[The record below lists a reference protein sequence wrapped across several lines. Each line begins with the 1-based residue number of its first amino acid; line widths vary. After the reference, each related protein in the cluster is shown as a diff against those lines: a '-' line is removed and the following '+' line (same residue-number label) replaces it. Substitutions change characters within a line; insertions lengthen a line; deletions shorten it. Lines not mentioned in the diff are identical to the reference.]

1 MYNGLLKDLDGQLD
15 ETIQYHL
22 HIGDHAVHLN
32 QLLGTH
38 IRLEHNGEK
47 NCVLCGRKVTKLFDR
62 GYCFPCVRSRPET
75 DLCQVKPHECHYET
89 CRDQTWGDRYC
100 MTPTYLYL
108 AKSSDIKVGI
118 SRSIPGRWV
127 DQGAVEAVVIAQ
139 APNRKVA
146 GELEYHLAQS
156 MPDKTDWRK
165 MLKGEVVASD
175 LAQARDRVLSCISEP
190 WREYLLPDQE
200 IVALNYPVNTH
211 PSKVSSLNL
220 DKGPVE
226 GELWGIK
233 GSYLI
238 LSSGVLNVGKW
249 VGYHVTLEIK
259 EGATTAAR

>member
-1 MYNGLLKDLDGQLD
+1 MYKGLLRDLDGTLA

-22 HIGDHAVHLN
+22 HLGEHAVHLN
-32 QLLGTH
+32 PLLGSH
-38 IRLEHNGEK
+38 IRLEHTGEK

-75 DLCQVKPHECHYET
+75 DLCQVRPHECHYET
-89 CRDQTWGDRYC
+89 CRDQLWGDRHC
-100 MTPTYLYL
+100 MIPTYLYL
-108 AKSSDIKVGI
+108 AKSSDIKIGI
-118 SRSIPGRWV
+118 SRNIPGRWV
-127 DQGAVEAVVIAQ
+127 DQGALEAVVIAQ
-139 APNRKVA
+139 APNRRAA
-146 GELEYHLAQS
+146 GEIEHFLAQS

-165 MLKGEVVASD
+165 MLKGEVVATE
-175 LAQARDRVLSCISEP
+175 LEEIRKQVLSGIPEE
-190 WREYLLPDQE
+190 WREHLLPDQE
-200 IVALNYPVNTH
+200 IVTLSYPVTMH

-238 LSSGVLNVGKW
+238 LSTGVLNVGKW
-249 VGYHVTLEIK
+249 AGYHVTLEVK